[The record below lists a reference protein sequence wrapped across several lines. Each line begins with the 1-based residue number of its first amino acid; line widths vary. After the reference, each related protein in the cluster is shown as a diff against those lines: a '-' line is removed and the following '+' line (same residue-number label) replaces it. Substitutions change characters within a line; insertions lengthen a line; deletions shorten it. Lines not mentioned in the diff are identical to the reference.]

1 MQSNLGVLTTFHNRY
16 YKASTGAGASVWI
29 RDVVANACI
38 FSIFIYTFFLILF
51 FM

>member
-16 YKASTGAGASVWI
+16 YKASTGASASVWI
-29 RDVVANACI
+29 CDVVANACI
-38 FSIFIYTFFLILF
+38 SSIVLYFFLILF